1 MKIKKHIKENK
12 KFYVG
17 LGTGLGVAVITTLIM
32 RSNIV
37 RGTMGVDGLRG
48 GPINTAS
55 YGRYETLANSG
66 VYGSKTADTSI
77 TMRPISFLSKQN
89 NTVNVV
95 PRDGRG
101 HPGYIIRDID
111 SDDLFYS
118 QRETALAKDIS
129 ENLLSKHLNGKLD
142 NVNGLHFERVSLG
155 E

>member
-1 MKIKKHIKENK
+1 MKKHIQENK
-12 KFYVG
+12 WFYSGVA
-17 LGTGLGVAVITTLIM
+17 TGLGIAVITTLIM
-32 RSNIV
+32 RSNIA

-77 TMRPISFLSKQN
+77 TMRPISFLSK
-89 NTVNVV
+89 
-95 PRDGRG
+95 
-101 HPGYIIRDID
+101 
-111 SDDLFYS
+111 
-118 QRETALAKDIS
+118 
-129 ENLLSKHLNGKLD
+129 HLNGKLD